1 MPAAGTGP
9 SSSLRRARRSEAL
22 AGYAMIAVP
31 MVLFLILQIGSVF
44 YALFIRL
51 LHLPFGSGLLL

>member
-1 MPAAGTGP
+1 MTAKAGGMPGGASGGA

-31 MVLFLILQIGSVF
+31 MLLFFVLQIGTVF
-44 YALFIRL
+44 YALYISL
-51 LHLPFGSGLLL
+51 